1 MVKKLLA
8 KLAGHKGNPPAMK
21 KAPPT
26 KKSVAKPAPALA
38 KKKTAPAPAP
48 KKAAPKKPEPP
59 KKDLKKTPPVKAAA
73 PVAPAKGKT
82 PVAVA
87 AAPAKTA
94 PVAAKGKTPVAAP
107 TKKVDVAPA
116 PAPAAKGKKAASGAD
131 GEKVKK
137 VSKKSSGRGYDLDA
151 CREIACESSST
162 TAGYCR
168 LHYIKN
174 WRKIKRKEMILREKK
189 LNQYIEELVSKYPD
203 KYLESIR
210 MDLADEKAFGKVIH
224 DLELDESLD
233 DVEGDEDSDDAIVE
247 GIRRDFEDDGDF

>member
-8 KLAGHKGNPPAMK
+8 KLAGHKGNSPTMK
-21 KAPPT
+21 KAAP
-26 KKSVAKPAPALA
+26 KKSAGKPAAAPA
-38 KKKTAPAPAP
+38 KKKPAAPAP
-48 KKAAPKKPEPP
+48 KKVAAPKKPEPP
-59 KKDLKKTPPVKAAA
+59 KKDLKKSAPAKAA
-73 PVAPAKGKT
+73 PVVVAKGKSPAPAPAAKSA
-82 PVAVA
+82 PVAAKAGKAPAAA
-87 AAPAKTA
+87 AAPAKQ
-94 PVAAKGKTPVAAP
+94 AAAV
-107 TKKVDVAPA
+107 
-116 PAPAAKGKKAASGAD
+116 PAPAAKGKKAAAGSD
-131 GEKVKK
+131 VEKTKK
-137 VSKKSSGRGYDLDA
+137 VSKKASGRGYDIDA

-210 MDLADEKAFGKVIH
+210 IDLADEKAFGKVIH

-233 DVEGDEDSDDAIVE
+233 DVEGDDESDDAIVE